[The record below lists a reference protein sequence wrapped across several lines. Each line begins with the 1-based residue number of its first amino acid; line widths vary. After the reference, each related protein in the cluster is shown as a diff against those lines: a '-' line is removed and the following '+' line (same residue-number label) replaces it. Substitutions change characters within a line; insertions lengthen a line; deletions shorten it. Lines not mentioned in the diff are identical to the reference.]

1 MLDTQACDSCC
12 RDRHRHRDRDKDREE
27 QHLLEVRALQQLHH
41 KVKTLVF
48 RAPVVSV
55 ALHDVDVADAARCP
69 RFTDKL
75 LDLPRAK
82 LPFTATRHHFL
93 DRDVLFRTHIP
104 WVSLNLKSAAS
115 EACSFYRYRRMA

>member
-12 RDRHRHRDRDKDREE
+12 RDRHRQRHRDRDKDREE

-82 LPFTATRHHFL
+82 LPFTATRHHFF
-93 DRDVLFRTHIP
+93 DRDVLFRTHNP
-104 WVSLNLKSAAS
+104 WVSLNLTIRCK
-115 EACSFYRYRRMA
+115 